1 MRILFVLTSSDC
13 LNILIATVISGS
25 VCICLDSTHTFNIS
39 IDIFMRLLSE
49 KNTLLFTPLH
59 PHFCFGRTVIY
70 K

>member
-1 MRILFVLTSSDC
+1 
-13 LNILIATVISGS
+13 
-25 VCICLDSTHTFNIS
+25 
-39 IDIFMRLLSE
+39 MRLLSE